1 MRPLP
6 IIAAALA
13 IAAPPVTAAG
23 QFYPPLTEPEIEEVR
38 TALAAMKRDERG
50 PYLRIRWFCADGTVH
65 PPQGTPCR
73 ELGGGVQHAELNDRA
88 RRLGDLL
95 FHVGTLLTPLSFDT
109 LLDAERDYYRL
120 KELVVHQ
127 YLVEIDDGWV
137 LRRARYYRGARQIED
152 EEAKGRAYLEWLLA
166 RPQWTAA
173 HFLLAARATA
183 VIPHGS
189 LGGEQPTHRIRNLA
203 TELAALNERYQ
214 ALRVKIHSFPSRD
227 DLDSATTAAGR
238 VDPGSPVYDKLVE
251 LRDELSRQY
260 EGRAAIDQLLRYER
274 RLGPPLAEEL
284 AALRERLSVSA
295 HEEALTRIADL
306 LPRLRA
312 AITASAD
319 GRTNLVLLD
328 LSLALQEQAFVLA
341 QAGDTAPRSRAGRL
355 RGLTRYFAVAHGA
368 GFLSARER
376 EALDGAVARLEAAD
390 TLTALAYRDALS
402 YLARSLDWA
411 TGTARSVFG
420 PLVDRYAQVEPA
432 AIGFLDALVRGSA
445 VLPLSTRL
453 DALAADADRVLG
465 ASHHILGLDVA
476 QGVRG
481 LNPGLA
487 VRPLE
492 ILDVSEVHGSLDERT
507 IYVLPQTTAELE
519 PVAGVLTLDAGNLL
533 SHVQLLARNLGIPN
547 ATVSSAL
554 LPILRAAR
562 GREVFYAVTP
572 RGRVI
577 LDSPW
582 ALAADTRGLLELERA
597 AAPTENVA
605 LDVSRLRLD
614 HTTPLRLTELR
625 SHHSGVYVGP
635 KAANLGQL
643 GADFPGRVSRG
654 LALPFGM
661 FYEHVSRP
669 FEGDRTVLEELQA
682 AYARA
687 AEMRAAGAAEDEVDR
702 FMFERLAWV
711 RRAIVE
717 LDWQPAVRDAI
728 VGALLET
735 FDGDVGVGVFIRSDT
750 NVEDLPQFSGAG
762 LNLTVPHQRTLDG
775 ILAAVR
781 RVWTS
786 PFSERAYLWRKQI
799 LAEQGQVFPSVLLQE
814 SVPSEKS
821 GVAITSGL
829 QHGDSTDLTIAA
841 AEGPGGAVEGED
853 AETIIASPSGAVTLL
868 SQAKA
873 PFRRALVSS
882 GAGGVVT
889 LPARRPDYLL
899 QAGEIAQLLE
909 VIADW
914 KARTATTD
922 PGEVWDFEYGFV
934 NGRLWLFQVR
944 PFVRFRSS
952 ALLDRLRVLDEE
964 IERRGAYP
972 LSLEEVF

>member
-6 IIAAALA
+6 IIAAVLTLVAP
-13 IAAPPVTAAG
+13 AAA
-23 QFYPPLTEPEIEEVR
+23 QLYPPLTEAQIEEVR
-38 TALAAMKRDERG
+38 TALASMKRDERG
-50 PYLRIRWFCADGTVH
+50 PYLQIRWFCADGTVH

-88 RRLGDLL
+88 RHLGDLL
-95 FHVGTLLTPLSFDT
+95 FHVGTLLTPLGFDA
-109 LLDAERDYYRL
+109 LFDAERDHYRL
-120 KELVVHQ
+120 KELILHQ
-127 YLVEIDDGWV
+127 YLFEIDDGWV

-152 EEAKGRAYLEWLLA
+152 EEAKGGAFLEWLLA
-166 RPQWTAA
+166 QPAWTAS

-189 LGGEQPTHRIRNLA
+189 LGGEQATHRIRNLA

-227 DLDSATTAAGR
+227 DLDSVTAAVGR
-238 VDPGSPVYDKLVE
+238 VEPGTPVADKLSE
-251 LRDELSRQY
+251 LRDELHRQY
-260 EGRAAIDQLLRYER
+260 EGRAAIEQLQRYER
-274 RLGPPLAEEL
+274 RLGPPLADEL
-284 AALRERLSVSA
+284 AGLRERLSVGA
-295 HEEALTRIADL
+295 REEALTRIADL

-312 AITASAD
+312 TIATSAD
-319 GRTNLVLLD
+319 GRRNLVLMD

-341 QAGDTAPRSRAGRL
+341 QAPEGPRSRAERL
-355 RGLTRYFAVAHGA
+355 RDLTRYVAVAHGA

-376 EALDGAVARLEAAD
+376 EALDGGVARLETGD
-390 TLTALAYRDALS
+390 TLTALGYRDALS

-411 TGTARSVFG
+411 TATARSSFG
-420 PLVDRYAQVEPA
+420 PVLGRYVHVEPA
-432 AIGFLDALVRGSA
+432 ANGFLDALVRGSA

-453 DALAADADRVLG
+453 DALAVEADRVLG

-492 ILDVSEVHGSLDERT
+492 ILSASDVHGPLDQGT
-507 IYVLPQTTAELE
+507 IYVLPETTAELE

-547 ATVSSAL
+547 ATVTSAL
-554 LPILRAAR
+554 LPTLRAAR
-562 GREVFYAVTP
+562 GREVFYAVSP

-582 ALAADTRGLLELERA
+582 ALAADTRALLEGERA
-597 AAPTENVA
+597 AAPTEKVA

-614 HTTPLRLTELR
+614 HTAPLRLTELR
-625 SHHSGVYVGP
+625 SHHSGVYTGP

-661 FYEHVSRP
+661 FYQHVNRP

-682 AYARA
+682 AYTRA
-687 AEMRAAGAAEDEVDR
+687 ADMRSAGAAEDEVDR

-717 LDWQPAVRDAI
+717 LEWQPAVRDAI

-799 LAEQGQVFPSVLLQE
+799 LEEQGQVYPSVLLQE

-853 AETIIASPSGAVTLL
+853 AETIVVTPAGAVTLL

-889 LPARRPDYLL
+889 LPARRPEYLL
-899 QAGEIAQLLE
+899 LPGEIAQLQD
-909 VIADW
+909 VVADW
-914 KARTATTD
+914 KARTAENH

-934 NGRLWLFQVR
+934 DGRLWLFQVR

-952 ALLDRLRVLDEE
+952 ALLDRLSALDAE

-972 LSLEEVF
+972 LSLGEVF